1 MNRIAIHHK
10 HQDKELFTKDLQA
23 LVSLPAPVLCD
34 GLETPLALVVI
45 KTKTYAKHAHYGRSH
60 RPIQTNRN
68 VEVDAYAAIRNMHI
82 SAIEHAY
89 QHTSKPLQALSPPPV
104 PSEVEQIIGHD
115 VNPTVIHHQRLVNT
129 PLWPRLRFI
138 PPPRFQR
145 LFLHYV
151 HHKESNLKD

>member
-68 VEVDAYAAIRNMHI
+68 VEVDAYAAICT
-82 SAIEHAY
+82 Y
-89 QHTSKPLQALSPPPV
+89 
-104 PSEVEQIIGHD
+104 
-115 VNPTVIHHQRLVNT
+115 RL
-129 PLWPRLRFI
+129 
-138 PPPRFQR
+138 
-145 LFLHYV
+145 
-151 HHKESNLKD
+151 